1 MVRLSN
7 LNAQLTLRFPE
18 LIQSERITLPTSPSD
33 NEKNIIQ
40 EKIQEMQTRIE
51 VTTIDTFSP
60 IKVCKKPEITA
71 PNKGKKVMDVKSKVI
86 LS

>member
-1 MVRLSN
+1 
-7 LNAQLTLRFPE
+7 
-18 LIQSERITLPTSPSD
+18 
-33 NEKNIIQ
+33 
-40 EKIQEMQTRIE
+40 MQTRVE

-60 IKVCKKPEITA
+60 IKVCKKPEIAA